1 MNRELYE
8 KLLESQIVNR
18 LYDVEETRKNLEHY
32 LDNRYKK
39 TLYIKG
45 ETICQEGMVDEKIYF
60 LERGKV
66 IIVRKDADQNEYSGG
81 YFMPGEFFGLS
92 SIVSAPE
99 EACLRALT
107 NCSIYVIS
115 TNDVMKLME
124 KHEDLRQL
132 LINILIDTIR
142 IRTVRQGNM
151 IRGGCRASF
160 VNFILEHI
168 EGFGKLD
175 DEENVVVNLDV
186 NLIDIA
192 QILNMT
198 RETLSR
204 IVSEMKR
211 QGIINTKRR
220 YIKILDMKRFIA

>member
-8 KLLESQIVNR
+8 KLLKSQMVNR
-18 LYDVEETRKNLEHY
+18 LNNMEETKRKLDYY
-32 LDNRYKK
+32 LGKKYEK

-45 ETICQEGMVDEKIYF
+45 ETICREGWVDDKIYF

-66 IIVRKDADQNEYSGG
+66 IIVRKDANQNEYSGG

-99 EACLRALT
+99 EACFRALT
-107 NCSIYVIS
+107 NCSIYVICTS
-115 TNDVMKLME
+115 AIRELME
-124 KHEDLRQL
+124 KDKESRK
-132 LINILIDTIR
+132 LIIDILVNTIR
-142 IRTVRQGNM
+142 ITTVRQGNM

-160 VNFILEHI
+160 VNFILEHM
-168 EGFGKLD
+168 EGFGKVD
-175 DEENVVVNLDV
+175 DEDNVIINLDV

-192 QILNMT
+192 QMLNMT

-211 QGIINTKRR
+211 EGIINTKRR

>member
-1 MNRELYE
+1 MNREVYE
-8 KLLESQIVNR
+8 KLFDTHTINR
-18 LYDVEETRKNLEHY
+18 LYDMEETRKKLEPY
-32 LDNRYKK
+32 LDKKYEK

-45 ETICQEGMVDEKIYF
+45 ETICNEGMVDDKIYF

-66 IIVRKDADQNEYSGG
+66 IIIRKDADQNEYSGG
-81 YFMPGEFFGLS
+81 YFMPGEFFGFS

-99 EACLRALT
+99 EVCLKALT
-107 NCSIYVIS
+107 NCCIYFIS
-115 TNDVMKLME
+115 TSEVRKLIE
-124 KHEDLRQL
+124 KYDNLRK
-132 LINILIDTIR
+132 LIIDILVDTIR

-151 IRGGCRASF
+151 IGGGCRASF

-168 EGFGKLD
+168 EGFGKID
-175 DEENVVVNLDV
+175 DEGNVVVNLDV

-204 IVSEMKR
+204 IISEMKH
-211 QGIINTKRR
+211 QGIISTKRR
-220 YIKILDMKRFIA
+220 YIKILDMKRFMA

>member
-1 MNRELYE
+1 MNRELYK
-8 KLLESQIVNR
+8 KLLESQMTNR
-18 LYDVEETRKNLEHY
+18 LYNMEETRKKLEHY
-32 LDNRYKK
+32 LDKK
-39 TLYIKG
+39 YEKALYIKG
-45 ETICQEGMVDEKIYF
+45 ETICNEGMVADKIYF

-66 IIVRKDADQNEYSGG
+66 IIVRKDSDQNEYSGG
-81 YFMPGEFFGLS
+81 YLMPGEFFGLS
-92 SIVSAPE
+92 SIISAPE
-99 EACLRALT
+99 EACLKALT

-115 TNDVMKLME
+115 ASDVRELIE
-124 KHEDLRQL
+124 KQEDLKKL
-132 LINILIDTIR
+132 LINILVDTIR

-151 IRGGCRASF
+151 IGGGCRTSF

-186 NLIDIA
+186 NLIEIA

-211 QGIINTKRR
+211 QGIINTRRR